1 MCIYIYIYIYKI
13 CPRCVFDVRDFPGLP
28 ACDPQSL
35 NFAVFLGMLQH
46 LGPPERHPQSLNFA
60 VFLWM
65 LQPLELPEC
74 DPGATALRDF
84 LGYRN
89 SWYHETPRH
98 NLAVFLW
105 MPQPLGPPE
114 CDPQRYNS
122 SVFSWT
128 PQCLRLPELWSNSL
142 NLGMCFVESAGLGTA
157 RLWPSMS

>member
-74 DPGATALRDF
+74 DPGATTLRFF

-89 SWYHETPRH
+89 SWYHE
-98 NLAVFLW
+98 
-105 MPQPLGPPE
+105 
-114 CDPQRYNS
+114 
-122 SVFSWT
+122 SVT
-128 PQCLRLPELWSNSL
+128 PQTQLGCISL
-142 NLGMCFVESAGLGTA
+142 DAAALGTA
-157 RLWPSMS
+157 RVRPPEIQLVCIFLDAAVLATTRTLVQ